1 MCKRHCNTAKQ
12 FILKRFSS
20 SNNYNE
26 QHTGPLESSNTVFL
40 HWNDVHDA
48 LLTTRTTKW
57 AHAFES
63 FHTDNERMADNPVW
77 LRTTYSTTW
86 KWSRAFTQASP
97 LVSTAFFFFVN
108 ITNSRVHFSTGC
120 YLAGI
125 MHLESR
131 RSIVQTIHA
140 NFRAYSCN
148 ITQNVE
154 TPLHREPT
162 QECRIHSSF
171 LLNILYGVTTCSL
184 KL

>member
-1 MCKRHCNTAKQ
+1 MMPYSLQGPQNEPMR
-12 FILKRFSS
+12 LKAFTLTMNGWPITRFDFA
-20 SNNYNE
+20 
-26 QHTGPLESSNTVFL
+26 QHTARHGNGHARL
-40 HWNDVHDA
+40 HKPH
-48 LLTTRTTKW
+48 LSYQPR
-57 AHAFES
+57 
-63 FHTDNERMADNPVW
+63 
-77 LRTTYSTTW
+77 
-86 KWSRAFTQASP
+86 
-97 LVSTAFFFFVN
+97 FFFFVN

-171 LLNILYGVTTCSL
+171 PLNILYGVTTCSL